1 MSCFSDFQTNWIERF
16 PDCELPQQVWEEDVR
31 TNLIKHRERVAFLKV
46 EVEKEEFFVE
56 YLEKLLADA
65 QKKAKE
71 SITDN
76 YSTGKTESEK
86 SFISDSD
93 CVKDKCLDTQIDEHM
108 NLNSSIPKIS
118 ENIEKKNLQNI
129 HDIKPTSVSDN
140 KTNTY
145 SSQNS
150 PTLDSHISECK
161 GSENKELNSKFDS
174 VIDVPMQKTSFVT
187 VIEVGCDSSV
197 QNVMPLK
204 STYQS
209 RLAANSSG
217 KVFKAVERLNSV
229 PSMSLSSF
237 YGQSDTDS
245 QIKRKPPTPPPKKT
259 RRPFSDLF
267 AICQP
272 SSEKTTQSSTNIG
285 NATKAGSNIIQTEP
299 NLIENL
305 GENSENSFE
314 KELHQRYP
322 SSISTSL
329 QKGNVDDSV
338 IIPTAATFSTFRPS
352 MSGIS
357 EKDYVINDSDLPL
370 KEYSSGSSGICS
382 KDSTCSNIQQML
394 DASDSNKNVV
404 PTEKSSDN
412 GKLKDSL
419 KDEEEIYSEVIFDA
433 VTLDKDFDPQQDDAI
448 SPPVTPMDIKNGD
461 MEEEHVFSEKTF
473 LTYKDSE
480 SQLGFCKQSSQS
492 SISTNNSDGQ
502 VPQEQEG
509 GDGSGS
515 SSYAKIDYF
524 LKHKL
529 KGKPSVSQEDISSD
543 DDFRVH
549 SLSSDQEL
557 DNDKSSELSPKMTDY
572 TSEVDSGV
580 YSSSGDLSF
589 LQSSNIAGDQLHEMV
604 QETERAEENIK
615 AEAERMA
622 MHKCIINNI
631 IESESIYVDCLR
643 TLHQYMKALKSN
655 ITTSQP
661 LLSLEDLNTIFYK
674 IPDLHDIHFQFLEKL
689 KGHVNNPNSQT
700 SVCEAF
706 KLLASKLEV
715 YSAFLQ
721 NYSKAIETVRK
732 CSLENSTFSEITR
745 IIKLNSLKGQT
756 VTLEDLLHKPVARIQ
771 KNALVLHD
779 LLRYTSE
786 SHPDHLPLK
795 NALKMSQCF
804 LSDLNLSSPESM
816 FPTQDRAQR
825 HLVKNSFIIEL
836 SEGHRKLRHLFLFN
850 DVIVCAKYKP
860 STRQK
865 FTFEVKWYIP
875 LTEVLLF
882 DPEDAEEVKES
893 TSVDI
898 VTLKTRASAVRDQIL
913 KEERIIQGKEK
924 AKGTGRSLDKQRK
937 KLSEVEAQLV
947 LASPNLVFR
956 VGHKNNKTYTF
967 FLSSEFDR
975 SQWIEAISVLQASAS
990 ATTPSLCL
998 YELQTWI
1005 ASCRKYLE
1013 TNLGSFLLR
1022 SDKDDDLLAGDLH
1035 VAVQKFHGP
1044 VYSTEVFFSIEVDS
1058 YGHFFKKADTEKMRN
1073 NMEPHLNQE
1082 FVIELEGSQTLRI
1095 LCYEEHPSQGTIIR
1109 GKAAIELSQS
1119 WLMDKYQEKSVSLH
1133 EYMLTLRIKFVPSEI
1148 ALRQIPSSKN
1158 AGMFGAK
1165 LEQVCKN
1172 EGSNIPFIISSCVR
1186 EVEKRGMKEV
1196 GIYRVSGSTS
1206 DVQRLKKAFETN
1218 LYEAEQ
1224 LLKEVDIHTVTGL
1237 LKLYLRELPE
1247 APFTD
1252 NLYRMFFEAFSLQDK
1267 EARKRGLLSL
1277 FQSLPEIN
1285 REVILKLINHM
1296 VKVNQHE
1303 NNNKMSLH
1311 NLATVFGPNILRPAQ
1326 NTSGAKSV
1334 DLLTASTVDV
1344 MAQAGI
1350 LYFFL
1355 KRRAAGLPLTVESS
1369 K

>member
-16 PDCELPQQVWEEDVR
+16 PGCELPQQAWEEDVR
-31 TNLIKHRERVAFLKV
+31 TNLNKHRERVAFLKV

-65 QKKAKE
+65 QKKAKQP
-71 SITDN
+71 ITDDH
-76 YSTGKTESEK
+76 STGKGNVTKSEK
-86 SFISDSD
+86 SVISDSD
-93 CVKDKCLDTQIDEHM
+93 YVKDKYLDTQIDGHM
-108 NLNSSIPKIS
+108 NLNSPIPKIS

-129 HDIKPTSVSDN
+129 HDNKPTSVPDSN
-140 KTNTY
+140 TNTY
-145 SSQNS
+145 IGQDS
-150 PTLDSHISECK
+150 PTFDPHVSEYKC
-161 GSENKELNSKFDS
+161 SENEEVNSKSDS
-174 VIDVPMQKTSFVT
+174 IRDGPKQKSSFVT

-197 QNVMPLK
+197 QKVVPLK
-204 STYQS
+204 STSQS

-217 KVFKAVERLNSV
+217 KLFKAVERLNSV

-237 YGQSDTDS
+237 YGQNDTPS
-245 QIKRKPPTPPPKKT
+245 QSKRKPPTPPPKKP

-267 AICQP
+267 SICQP
-272 SSEKTTQSSTNIG
+272 SSEKIIQSSTSIG
-285 NATKAGSNIIQTEP
+285 NATKADSNIIETESD
-299 NLIENL
+299 LTESL
-305 GENSENSFE
+305 GENRANSLE
-314 KELHQRYP
+314 GELHQRYT

-329 QKGNVDDSV
+329 EKVNIDDSV
-338 IIPTAATFSTFRPS
+338 IIPTVATFSTFRPS
-352 MSGIS
+352 MSSIS
-357 EKDYVINDSDLPL
+357 EKEYIINNSGLPL
-370 KEYSSGSSGICS
+370 KEYSSDNNGICS
-382 KDSTCSNIQQML
+382 KGSSCSSTQQML
-394 DASDSNKNVV
+394 DASDSSKNIVLS
-404 PTEKSSDN
+404 EKYSDN
-412 GKLKDSL
+412 GNLKDSL
-419 KDEEEIYSEVIFDA
+419 KNEEDVSSEVIYDT
-433 VTLDKDFDPQQDDAI
+433 VTLDKDFDPQQDDVI
-448 SPPVTPMDIKNGD
+448 SSPLTPMHIRNDDI
-461 MEEEHVFSEKTF
+461 EEEHVFSEKTF
-473 LTYKDSE
+473 LAYKDSE
-480 SQLGFCKQSSQS
+480 SQLGFWKQSSQS
-492 SISTNNSDGQ
+492 SISTNNSEGQ
-502 VPQEQEG
+502 VLQEQEN
-509 GDGSGS
+509 GDGSGFS
-515 SSYAKIDYF
+515 SCAKIDYF

-543 DDFRVH
+543 DDFRMH

-572 TSEVDSGV
+572 AFEVDSGV
-580 YSSSGDLSF
+580 YSSSGDSASF
-589 LQSSNIAGDQLHEMV
+589 LQPSGDQPHKMV
-604 QETERAEENIK
+604 QETEHTEENIK

-622 MHKCIINNI
+622 MQKCIINNT

-689 KGHVNNPNSQT
+689 KGYVNNSNSET
-700 SVCEAF
+700 SVCESF
-706 KLLASKLEV
+706 RLLASKLEV

-721 NYSKAIETVRK
+721 NYSKAVETVRK
-732 CSLENSTFSEITR
+732 CSLENSKFSEITR

-756 VTLEDLLHKPVARIQ
+756 VTLEDLLHKPVARVQ

-779 LLRYTSE
+779 LLQYTSE
-786 SHPDHLPLK
+786 SHPDYKPLK

-816 FPTQDRAQR
+816 FP
-825 HLVKNSFIIEL
+825 
-836 SEGHRKLRHLFLFN
+836 
-850 DVIVCAKYKP
+850 
-860 STRQK
+860 
-865 FTFEVKWYIP
+865 
-875 LTEVLLF
+875 
-882 DPEDAEEVKES
+882 
-893 TSVDI
+893 
-898 VTLKTRASAVRDQIL
+898 
-913 KEERIIQGKEK
+913 
-924 AKGTGRSLDKQRK
+924 
-937 KLSEVEAQLV
+937 EAQLV

-975 SQWIEAISVLQASAS
+975 SQWTEAISVLQAS
-990 ATTPSLCL
+990 
-998 YELQTWI
+998 
-1005 ASCRKYLE
+1005 
-1013 TNLGSFLLR
+1013 
-1022 SDKDDDLLAGDLH
+1022 DKDDDLFVGDLH
-1035 VAVQKFHGP
+1035 VGIQKFHGP
-1044 VYSTEVFFSIEVDS
+1044 AYPTEVFFSIEVES
-1058 YGHFFKKADTEKMRN
+1058 YGHFFKKADTEKLRN
-1073 NMEPHLNQE
+1073 NMEPQLNQD

-1109 GKAAIELSQS
+1109 GKAAIELSRS
-1119 WLMDKYQEKSVSLH
+1119 WLTDKYQEKSVNLH

-1148 ALRQIPSSKN
+1148 ALRQISSSKN
-1158 AGMFGAK
+1158 TGMFGTK
-1165 LEQVCKN
+1165 LQQVCKN

-1186 EVEKRGMKEV
+1186 EVEKRGMNEI

-1224 LLKEVDIHTVTGL
+1224 LVKEVDIHTVTGL

-1303 NNNKMSLH
+1303 NDNKMSLH
-1311 NLATVFGPNILRPAQ
+1311 NLATVFGPNILRPVP
-1326 NTSGAKSV
+1326 NSSSAKSV